1 MWTRTAS
8 FFCPPNFL
16 TLWQYQSTKF
26 FCQLASTHD
35 QFVKNETA
43 ARLNRSGTAKN
54 FRVGDKVKVRVP
66 PTAAQME
73 ETGRRA
79 KHITAWRGP
88 CTDVERLS
96 QTAYVAVDDAS
107 KRRYERVLANLL
119 TYHAKRAKPNADALF
134 NPQYSDPFVEDELL
148 ALRDE
153 PGGPFYIARVP
164 DVSNK
169 SIKVHYYG
177 CVEIALASAVF
188 KPCWHTATGDQM
200 TLSFEVPEDPSE
212 HELFVDYS
220 GIVDLEDTH
229 TVLVARKL
237 ELTKASKLR
246 FRSLRALAPFHDQ
259 LFHFEK

>member
-1 MWTRTAS
+1 VDEDRELLLPTEFSEAVAV
-8 FFCPPNFL
+8 
-16 TLWQYQSTKF
+16 STKV

-43 ARLNRSGTAKN
+43 ARLNRSGTAKT
-54 FRVGDKVKVRVP
+54 FCIGDKVKVRVP

-88 CTDVERLS
+88 CTIVERLS

-119 TYHAKRAKPNADALF
+119 PYHAKRAKSNPDALF
-134 NPQYSDPFVEDELL
+134 SPQYSDPFVEDEVI

-153 PGGPFYIARVP
+153 PGGPFYIARVQ
-164 DVSNK
+164 DVNTA
-169 SIKVHYYG
+169 SIRVHYYG

-188 KPCWHTATGDQM
+188 KPCWHTATGDHM
-200 TLSFEVPEDPSE
+200 TLSFEVPDDPSE

-220 GIVDLEDTH
+220 GTLDLEDIH

-259 LFHFEK
+259 LFRFET